1 MMLLKVCMYPP
12 VSEQHANPEESK
24 EKTSRS
30 EAHDCATLVVRDV
43 VQRAT
48 RADLNFCRR
57 TRELPATHPRR
68 TE

>member
-30 EAHDCATLVVRDV
+30 EAHDCATLVRDV
-43 VQRAT
+43 VQRANT
-48 RADLNFCRR
+48 VQQV
-57 TRELPATHPRR
+57 
-68 TE
+68 